1 MTKSASLASL
11 IAAVGL
17 FITYAGLCYLGAC
30 ASSMYSTADF
40 TQPELIVTLSQSV
53 LGYAGFVV
61 LALMLMIRL
70 IKGPSVADRAVAA
83 DSIDIL
89 SDMALILYALHTG
102 RGIYLDIALI
112 TAILGFVG
120 STLVAKYLE
129 GKL

>member
-1 MTKSASLASL
+1 MNVFLY
-11 IAAVGL
+11 AA
-17 FITYAGLCYLGAC
+17 IC
-30 ASSMYSTADF
+30 
-40 TQPELIVTLSQSV
+40 
-53 LGYAGFVV
+53 FVV

-112 TAILGFVG
+112 TAVLGFVG

>member
-1 MTKSASLASL
+1 MDKED
-11 IAAVGL
+11 
-17 FITYAGLCYLGAC
+17 LGIMNVFLYC
-30 ASSMYSTADF
+30 A
-40 TQPELIVTLSQSV
+40 IC
-53 LGYAGFVV
+53 FVV
-61 LALMLMIRL
+61 LALCLLIRL

-89 SDMALILYALHTG
+89 SDMALILYALYSG

-112 TAILGFVG
+112 TAVLGFVG